1 MENSLRRF
9 TYICAGRYT
18 TSSRNSVDNGG
29 DVSDCYDVPPRA
41 IPVIPSPA
49 SSPSPAPSCYDIPRP
64 PTSCTPISNCSGGSG
79 VTPLDCYDVPRPLQP
94 LTPSSSASSLTNDGS
109 LSGSNR
115 YENCVHFVG
124 ISNGDKTFDG
134 GDLTSVCDDPVC
146 GRVVCNV
153 VSITESFSRDIF
165 LASLRRRPIDYSF
178 PSVRSNK
185 THRDRLYRPWITIRC
200 KFIKNVYAADIVCA
214 FANTCNKCKQNIFTN
229 YYRKRR
235 ERKREELFIVERK
248 YDFRQRYETTK

>member
-1 MENSLRRF
+1 MKNLRF
-9 TYICAGRYT
+9 TNTKEIRIRICAGRYT

-115 YENCVHFVG
+115 YVILAGCSYIHSLFHRLTRDETR
-124 ISNGDKTFDG
+124 SMG
-134 GDLTSVCDDPVC
+134 GEGLMNLWDDTD
-146 GRVVCNV
+146 

-165 LASLRRRPIDYSF
+165 LAQH
-178 PSVRSNK
+178 RSI
-185 THRDRLYRPWITIRC
+185 TLFLLFIYIMVHRDRLYRS
-200 KFIKNVYAADIVCA
+200 
-214 FANTCNKCKQNIFTN
+214 
-229 YYRKRR
+229 
-235 ERKREELFIVERK
+235 
-248 YDFRQRYETTK
+248 